1 MDDSR
6 DWLNRMR
13 KELRRQK
20 KAISKIQWAAES
32 LENSVEEQ
40 VQLQRS
46 VKRTKQRRSHRT
58 SRPRTGST
66 RRSNPAYVKEGVT
79 QVVIDH
85 DGGGWM
91 HVHVENIGLPVLLRT
106 SERLRVLV
114 LVLCGKVSRVN
125 NPESGLVPFKTSGEL
140 REAFKAISGAEI
152 SAGYL
157 QNLIQQLRDLLED
170 AQVNPELVETGGGGY
185 RFRLQLDGDVHE
197 ERR

>member
-6 DWLNRMR
+6 DWLNKMK

-40 VQLQRS
+40 VQLQRR
-46 VKRTKQRRSHRT
+46 VKRTKPRKSNRT
-58 SRPRTGST
+58 RRPRTAST
-66 RRSNPAYVKEGVT
+66 RQPNPRYVEEGVT
-79 QVVIDH
+79 HVVIDH
-85 DGGGWM
+85 DAGGWM

-114 LVLCGKVSRVN
+114 LVLCVKVSRVN
-125 NPESGLVPFKTSGEL
+125 NPDSGLVPFKTSGEL
-140 REAFKAISGAEI
+140 REAFEAIDGTQI

-157 QNLIQQLRDLLED
+157 QNLIQQLRDVLED
-170 AQVNPELVETGGGGY
+170 AQVSPELVQTGGGGY